1 MQRTFSA
8 IWIVLFL
15 FAAPLHAEQKV
26 YGEQRISGWW
36 NTLTDD
42 ISRTWEEPQRYD
54 LYLPFL
60 SWHARF
66 MYDKEKTD
74 NYNEMPWGGGLGVS
88 RYNEEGNWSALF
100 AMMFKDSH
108 NEWQPAMGYGWEKGW
123 YLDNAKDFRLG
134 LGAAAGI
141 TARDDFANY
150 VPLPFIFP
158 LFSAG
163 YKRVTVQFTY
173 IPGTYNN
180 GNVLFAWLR
189 LGF

>member
-1 MQRTFSA
+1 MKRLTLI
-8 IWIVLFL
+8 IWITSTFFTCSVQAVDHTFGGQ
-15 FAAPLHAEQKV
+15 H
-26 YGEQRISGWW
+26 
-36 NTLTDD
+36 
-42 ISRTWEEPQRYD
+42 ISRWLTSLTEDITQTWQEPERYD

-74 NYNEMPWGGGLGVS
+74 KYNEMPWGGGLGVS
-88 RYNEEGNWSALF
+88 RFNEGGNWSALF
-100 AMMFKDSH
+100 AMVFKDSH
-108 NEWQPAMGYGWEKGW
+108 NEWQPAVGYGWEKGW
-123 YLDNAKDFRLG
+123 YLDTAKDFRFG

-141 TARDDFANY
+141 TAREDFANY

-163 YKRVTVQFTY
+163 YKRVTIQFTY

-189 LGF
+189 FGF